1 MSEDCPGRR
10 PVTHTTGQ
18 RCAIHL
24 WFHLEDVSHRLSITK
39 PIFTILYS
47 NRLSEAACMTKLP
60 ELYYYFHFFFLLAAT
75 GFETEPVKWRLAQ
88 GCRVWLGLKLSFPKW
103 QGADLPDWQWA
114 IGHIRWQMG
123 TGTELAG
130 CYMRQNAFGHRFW
143 RFSLSPSIPL
153 SLSFFIHIFI
163 AHHSRTGA
171 AKTLQNKVK
180 FKEPPSNS
188 TVFNCKH
195 PISGQKG

>member
-1 MSEDCPGRR
+1 MSEDCPGCR

-24 WFHLEDVSHRLSITK
+24 WFHLEDVSQRLSITK

-60 ELYYYFHFFFLLAAT
+60 ELYYYFHFFSSSCHWFWDRACQVKTCT
-75 GFETEPVKWRLAQ
+75 G
-88 GCRVWLGLKLSFPKW
+88 
-103 QGADLPDWQWA
+103 LPSL
-114 IGHIRWQMG
+114 
-123 TGTELAG
+123 TGTQIVISKVTRCWFAWLAVSDWT
-130 CYMRQNAFGHRFW
+130 YPLTNGHRDW
-143 RFSLSPSIPL
+143 AGRMLHETKCLWPQVLKVLSLSPSIPL